1 MHTGTHRLAD
11 IYEYLLVL
19 AVALVVVL
27 DPKQYVVNVYLNLP
41 FEGNEPQAFVVIC
54 ATKEGRFVDIDLG
67 IAAQTILLRA
77 VEMGLNG
84 VCIAAFDKEEIS

>member
-27 DPKQYVVNVYLNLP
+27 DQKQYVVNIYLNLP

-84 VCIAAFDKEEIS
+84 VCIAGFDKEEIS